1 MEDKSLGN
9 LLVGT
14 WNTKTIVTVAIGAAL
29 FGVLMVYASFPI
41 FANTYVSAAML
52 IPVVVGAMFGPLA
65 ALVAAGV
72 GNIVADLIG
81 GWGVWFDWSVGNGL
95 AAFFVGLLAVYG
107 ARVTEGYFKVRHAVI
122 YSLVVIV
129 SQLVIYI
136 AVVPILSFFFYGGEL
151 NFALLQGFFSALGN
165 SIVLIVVGLPVL
177 FGMSARFASRSNIKK
192 DASGKY

>member
-1 MEDKSLGN
+1 MENKSIAS

-41 FANTYVSAAML
+41 FANTYVSAML
-52 IPVVVGAMFGPLA
+52 IPVIVGAMFGPLA
-65 ALVAAGV
+65 ALVAAAV

-107 ARVTEGYFKVRHAVI
+107 ARVTEVTSKSGTLSSTRWWSLSVNWSSTLRLCRFCRLSSMAV
-122 YSLVVIV
+122 S
-129 SQLVIYI
+129 
-136 AVVPILSFFFYGGEL
+136 
-151 NFALLQGFFSALGN
+151 
-165 SIVLIVVGLPVL
+165 
-177 FGMSARFASRSNIKK
+177 
-192 DASGKY
+192 

>member
-1 MEDKSLGN
+1 MENKSVGS

-41 FANTYVSAAML
+41 FANTYVTAAML
-52 IPVVVGAMFGPLA
+52 IPVIVGAMFGPLA

-81 GWGVWFDWSVGNGL
+81 GWGIWFDWSVGNGL
-95 AAFFVGLLAVYG
+95 AGFFVGLLAVYG

-129 SQLVIYI
+129 SQFVIYV
-136 AVVPILSFFFYGGEL
+136 AVVPLLSFVFYGGEL
-151 NFALLQGFFSALGN
+151 NFALLQGSFAALGN
-165 SIVLIVVGLPVL
+165 CIVLIVIGLPVL
-177 FGMSARFASRSNIKK
+177 FGMSARFASRSNIKE
-192 DASGKY
+192 DTSGQY